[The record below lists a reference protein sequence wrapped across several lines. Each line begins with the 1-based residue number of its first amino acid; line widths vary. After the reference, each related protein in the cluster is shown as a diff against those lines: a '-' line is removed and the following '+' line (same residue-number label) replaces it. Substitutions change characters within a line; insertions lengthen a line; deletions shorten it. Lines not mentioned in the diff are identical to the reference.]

1 MSSIKQAV
9 LKVAQANP
17 EFRKALVAELKAAR
31 TTTPLLEMKY
41 QNLGDFGGT
50 NRVLESW
57 VLEVGGPTERI
68 MSELR
73 RLKFYWNRAT
83 RTWRIDAT
91 SYAAGQYG
99 RPAKL
104 FALNRKKQEVA
115 YKILK
120 PLIAQENELIKEEN
134 RGIVGDKPKLDTKEL
149 VTMIRRNERIRNSL
163 ESLGVKMDY
172 SYPGRYGAAGD
183 EPLLLL
189 GGDTY
194 DIKEL
199 LKRYGFRWEG
209 SRKMWKLPLM
219 EYEAVKQKF
228 IPALVQALK
237 A

>member
-1 MSSIKQAV
+1 MSQIKQAV
-9 LKVAQANP
+9 LKIAQKNP
-17 EFRKALVAELKAAR
+17 EFRQALVAELKAAR
-31 TTTPLLEMKY
+31 KTVPLLQMKY

-50 NRVLESW
+50 QRVLESW

-73 RLKFYWNRAT
+73 RLKFFWSRNT

-91 SYAAGQYG
+91 LYAAGQYG

-104 FALNRKKQEVA
+104 FALNRKKQETA
-115 YKILK
+115 YKVLK
-120 PLIAQENELIKEEN
+120 PLIAKENELIKDEN
-134 RGIVGDKPKLDTKEL
+134 KGIVGDKPRLEAREL

-163 ESLGVKMDY
+163 EKLGLKMDY
-172 SYPGRYGAAGD
+172 SYPGRYGSAGD
-183 EPLLLL
+183 EPMLLL

-209 SRKMWKLPLM
+209 SRKSWKLPLM
-219 EYEAVKQKF
+219 EYEAVKKKL
-228 IPALVQALK
+228 IPALMQALK
-237 A
+237 T